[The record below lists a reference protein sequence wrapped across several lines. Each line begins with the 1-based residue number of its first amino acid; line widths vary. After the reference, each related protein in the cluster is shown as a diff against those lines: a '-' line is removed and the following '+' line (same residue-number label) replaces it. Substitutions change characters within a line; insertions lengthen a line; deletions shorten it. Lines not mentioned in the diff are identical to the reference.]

1 MTRWSWPTRPIVSG
15 ISTAPPDE
23 PRSIGGFTVETTGAL
38 LREGA
43 ERLLAAGSETPRLD
57 AELLLGHAI
66 GVGRTAVLAHPEAP
80 VGTDA
85 TRRYRSNL
93 KRRAAGEPVAYLR
106 GMKEFYGLAFETD
119 RRALIPRPETERL
132 VELARN
138 EVLRRLGAVARRDS
152 ARPLRIVDVG
162 TGSGAIAVALA
173 VVLRGLRA
181 LDAVE
186 ILAVDISPDALGL
199 AKKNAVGHGVADRI
213 AFAEADLLP
222 AREAAG
228 EAGAGPGPGD
238 RFDLVLANLPY
249 VRYDAMA
256 ALPRATSFEPALALD
271 GGIDG
276 LEVIGRLL
284 DRLPEALTTD
294 GVALL
299 EIGADQGT
307 AIVEL
312 VAALLAGWRCTVELD
327 LAGLPRVARVIRA

>member
-1 MTRWSWPTRPIVSG
+1 M
-15 ISTAPPDE
+15 
-23 PRSIGGFTVETTGAL
+23 
-38 LREGA
+38 REGA
-43 ERLLAAGSETPRLD
+43 ERLLASGSESPRLD
-57 AELLLGHAI
+57 AELLLAQAI
-66 GVGRTAVLAHPEAP
+66 GVGRTAVIAHPEAP

-85 TRRYRSNL
+85 ARRYRSDL
-93 KRRAAGEPVAYLR
+93 ERRAAGEPVAYLR

-138 EVLRRLGAVARRDS
+138 EVLRRLGAVTRADS

-173 VVLRGLRA
+173 VTLRGLRA

-199 AKKNAVGHGVADRI
+199 AEENTVGHGVADRI

-228 EAGAGPGPGD
+228 EPGAGPGSGD

-249 VRYDAMA
+249 VRHDAMA
-256 ALPRATSFEPALALD
+256 TLPRATAFEPALALD

-276 LEVIGRLL
+276 LEVIARLL
-284 DRLPEALTTD
+284 DRLPEALAD
-294 GVALL
+294 GGVALL
-299 EIGADQGT
+299 EIAADQGT

-312 VAALLAGWRCTVELD
+312 VTARLAGWHCSVELD
-327 LAGLPRVARVIRA
+327 LSGLPRVARISPG